1 MQMSSASHAVCPPG
15 EAPGDPQLPLI
26 DHDVMT
32 EWCSDM
38 DRADVLAI
46 LAHVPD
52 EAGRALAELDKAI
65 AAADHDR
72 ARRAAHRLKGMAV
85 NLGAARLARLARA
98 IEIESRGIGE
108 VVSQMPVLQRVVADT
123 LAALHSY
130 R

>member
-1 MQMSSASHAVCPPG
+1 MQMSSASPAVGPRD
-15 EAPGDPQLPLI
+15 ETPGDLQLPLI
-26 DHDVMT
+26 DHDVMAA
-32 EWCSDM
+32 WCSDM
-38 DRADVLAI
+38 DRSDVLAI

-72 ARRAAHRLKGMAV
+72 ARRAAHRLKGMAT
-85 NLGAARLARLARA
+85 NLGAARLARLARL
-98 IEIESRGIGE
+98 IEIESRGI
-108 VVSQMPVLQRVVADT
+108 VDVISHMPVLQQIAADT